1 MDATVLGASAPNG
14 LPTKSPAVHIEPA
27 SSSPEHLPSTNA
39 ETEIRHTS
47 EPDDI
52 REHPTAVSPPVNGAH
67 AVSSARRKDHY
78 QPVDDAYS
86 TRFATKCHPD
96 AAAVRAELDAFFGEH
111 WPWPSDNAREKFLEA
126 DLHGFVCW
134 AYPFARSDRI
144 VDSAKVMTLF
154 FLLDDLVEEELS
166 LEDGKALY
174 KRLITLAEGR
184 AQPDRTSP
192 HEWITYDVFAK
203 MRAVDQDLTEAVTRG
218 MTLCVTS
225 QLDEERERS
234 TGMRALLQQRCKE
247 AGASFI
253 STLMAYG
260 LDLRLSPS
268 EVASITDIEESY
280 AKLGIV
286 VNEITSYD
294 KEVRSFNPNQAG
306 GGTVLNMVQTQA
318 DDTGCSVAAAK
329 RILWVLCREW
339 ELEHL
344 DLVARREASSDG
356 CSDTL
361 KAYMKGLEYIMGGNE
376 VWSGYTPRYQLSS

>member
-1 MDATVLGASAPNG
+1 MQFKGFEAQTHTPNLILPISLPASPSPPFLKPRLRIMDATVLGASAPNG

-154 FLLDDLVEEELS
+154 FLLDGS
-166 LEDGKALY
+166 LFFLTCTLLTLIIETIFPAQY
-174 KRLITLAEGR
+174 EARKRLIL
-184 AQPDRTSP
+184 
-192 HEWITYDVFAK
+192 
-203 MRAVDQDLTEAVTRG
+203 
-218 MTLCVTS
+218 
-225 QLDEERERS
+225 
-234 TGMRALLQQRCKE
+234 
-247 AGASFI
+247 SFI
-253 STLMAYG
+253 RPCRG
-260 LDLRLSPS
+260 
-268 EVASITDIEESY
+268 
-280 AKLGIV
+280 GIV
-286 VNEITSYD
+286 
-294 KEVRSFNPNQAG
+294 P
-306 GGTVLNMVQTQA
+306 
-318 DDTGCSVAAAK
+318 
-329 RILWVLCREW
+329 
-339 ELEHL
+339 
-344 DLVARREASSDG
+344 
-356 CSDTL
+356 
-361 KAYMKGLEYIMGGNE
+361 
-376 VWSGYTPRYQLSS
+376 

>member
-1 MDATVLGASAPNG
+1 MDATVLCASAPNG
-14 LPTKSPAVHIEPA
+14 LPSKSPSVHIGPD
-27 SSSPEHLPSTNA
+27 SSSPDQLPSSNA

-47 EPDDI
+47 EPNDI
-52 REHPTAVSPPVNGAH
+52 RERPTAVSPPVNGAQ

-96 AAAVRAELDAFFGEH
+96 ADA
-111 WPWPSDNAREKFLEA
+111 KFLEA
-126 DLHGFVCW
+126 DLYGFACW
-134 AYPFARSDRI
+134 TCPFARSDRT
-144 VDSAKVMTLF
+144 VDCVKLITLF

-184 AQPDRTSP
+184 AQPDRTNP
-192 HEWITYDVFAK
+192 YEWMTYDVFAK
-203 MRAVDQDLTEAVTRG
+203 MRAVDHDLTEAVFRA
-218 MTLCVTS
+218 MALCVTS
-225 QLDEERERS
+225 QVDEERNRY

-247 AGASFI
+247 SGARFASAV
-253 STLMAYG
+253 MAYA

-280 AKLGIV
+280 SKLAV
-286 VNEITSYD
+286 VINEIKSYD

-306 GGTVLNMVQTQA
+306 GGTILNMVQTQA
-318 DDTGCSVAAAK
+318 DDTGCSVAGAK

-356 CSDTL
+356 CSETL
-361 KAYMKGLEYIMGGNE
+361 KAYMKGLEYIMAGNE